1 MPYGKLCSQKRDGA
15 GVVANWIGKSL
26 IYQIYGLLASSWLR
40 PKRLRSCT
48 APRFCRACCVSS
60 KLSNERAAIHVRNV
74 FIRLHSAKY
83 RIGNEGKQK
92 VIIPKNQLHI
102 QKSSMFVAIVWQK
115 RLQERGLTGQSKP
128 QFIWFYRGAG
138 YFL

>member
-1 MPYGKLCSQKRDGA
+1 MPYGKIWFQKQDGA
-15 GVVANWIGKSL
+15 SVVANWIWHAIVDLS
-26 IYQIYGLLASSWLR
+26 IRTPWLH

-60 KLSNERAAIHVRNV
+60 KLSNQRAAIHVRSV

-92 VIIPKNQLHI
+92 VFIIPTNQLHI
-102 QKSSMFVAIVWQK
+102 QKFSMFVSIVWQK
-115 RLQERGLTGQSKP
+115 RLQERGLIGQSKP
-128 QFIWFYRGAG
+128 QFIWSYSGTG
-138 YFL
+138 HFL

>member
-1 MPYGKLCSQKRDGA
+1 MPYGKICSQKQDGA
-15 GVVANWIGKSL
+15 NVVANWIW
-26 IYQIYGLLASSWLR
+26 QIVDLSIRTSWLR
-40 PKRLRSCT
+40 PAKRLRSCT